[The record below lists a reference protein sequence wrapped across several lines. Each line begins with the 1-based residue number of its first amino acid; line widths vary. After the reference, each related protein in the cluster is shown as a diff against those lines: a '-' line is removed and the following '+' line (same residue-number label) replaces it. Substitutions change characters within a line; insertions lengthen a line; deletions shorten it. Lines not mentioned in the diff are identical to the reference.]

1 MKHFYK
7 PLLLLLTTAVLLL
20 GGCGVPA
27 EIWPQAKKTVTIAA
41 RF

>member
-20 GGCGVPA
+20 GGCGVPWSCSA
-27 EIWPQAKKTVTIAA
+27 GGGQVGD
-41 RF
+41 

>member
-20 GGCGVPA
+20 GGWRAANCLRTG
-27 EIWPQAKKTVTIAA
+27 KKYHS
-41 RF
+41 

>member
-20 GGCGVPA
+20 GWLRRAANCLRTG
-27 EIWPQAKKTVTIAA
+27 KKYHS
-41 RF
+41 

>member
-20 GGCGVPA
+20 GGCGVQQK
-27 EIWPQAKKTVTIAA
+27 ISQLKTAPL
-41 RF
+41 F